1 MDVGRGQSILT
12 LFCFCFLNQNPYYK
26 YCYDLTQPDLICTQ
40 RAQPTEIIIQ
50 FDASLQACLQF
61 MCCSFFLCPQVSSFF
76 FFFCLKVDGTFSTC
90 LSLYLYMECWEVRN
104 IFRKYY
110 CRGGKKALECLGL
123 KLLHKVCN
131 FVFFVPVM
139 LIPVK
144 SKRMTVCV
152 EDDEELRVD
161 CLIEPKPNKIN
172 TYQFSW
178 SIGPRQETINTNVSG
193 ESANN
198 LFKDKSRVEELEPV
212 GYRMTLSD
220 FRDKLSDNTTFLCKI
235 SGQGENIT
243 VQKGKC
249 TGKCACMGGSEAV
262 GMRGR
267 QILRGLCEPTFLLW
281 QIIFSAAQL

>member
-1 MDVGRGQSILT
+1 
-12 LFCFCFLNQNPYYK
+12 
-26 YCYDLTQPDLICTQ
+26 
-40 RAQPTEIIIQ
+40 
-50 FDASLQACLQF
+50 
-61 MCCSFFLCPQVSSFF
+61 
-76 FFFCLKVDGTFSTC
+76 
-90 LSLYLYMECWEVRN
+90 MECWEVRN

-110 CRGGKKALECLGL
+110 CRGGKKTLKCLGL
-123 KLLHKVCN
+123 KLLRKVCN

-144 SKRMTVCV
+144 SKRITVCV

-193 ESANN
+193 DSANKE
-198 LFKDKSRVEELEPV
+198 FKDKSRVEELEPV

-220 FRDKLSDNTTFLCKI
+220 FRDNLSHNTTFLCKI

-262 GMRGR
+262 GTRGR
-267 QILRGLCEPTFLLW
+267 QILRDLCEPTFLLW